1 MRESDSIKCFV
12 LRISSSA
19 PLEQDNANED
29 YQTDFCGMK
38 KDELEWRGNK
48 LSISVRP
55 LENKIF

>member
-1 MRESDSIKCFV
+1 MRESDIIKCFV

-38 KDELEWRGNK
+38 KMNWSGQEINK
-48 LSISVRP
+48 V
-55 LENKIF
+55 FHFDH